1 MKIRGFDI
9 EGLYWWERGV
19 DSRGH
24 YLKRITMGLR
34 EAVERGY
41 FKDRRGKDR
50 RA

>member
-9 EGLYWWERGV
+9 GERYWWERGA

-34 EAVERGY
+34 EALERGY
-41 FKDRRGKDR
+41 FKDRRKKDR